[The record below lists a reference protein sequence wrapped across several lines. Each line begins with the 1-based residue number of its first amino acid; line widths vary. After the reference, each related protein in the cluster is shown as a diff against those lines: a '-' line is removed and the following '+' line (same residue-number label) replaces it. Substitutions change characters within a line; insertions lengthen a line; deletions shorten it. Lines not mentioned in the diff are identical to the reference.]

1 MRDRTTGTE
10 ARIAMGGILP
20 FNVQDILEEMK
31 YRSIHPEDET
41 RLVVQFVGDS
51 KEYDVISIVTR
62 DDKMKLVIE
71 P

>member
-1 MRDRTTGTE
+1 
-10 ARIAMGGILP
+10 MGGILP